1 MFPTIKDVELIFRG
15 SRDGFTAAS
24 FHQKCDNMESLL
36 YLLKSKTNRIF
47 GAYTDIP
54 LTFSFSN
61 TYVGLNKKSFL
72 ITLREDGNFM
82 KLIHKQ
88 QQEVC

>member
-24 FHQKCDNMESLL
+24 FHQKCDNIESLL
-36 YLLKSKTNRIF
+36 YLVKSKANKIF

-72 ITLREDGNFM
+72 ISLREDGNFM
-82 KLIHKQ
+82 KLSHKQ
-88 QQEVC
+88 H